1 MPEAPANDAPLPHV
15 PGYRIARVL
24 GHGGF
29 GVVFEALEDSGRRIA
44 LKVATPGDATAAAQ
58 LAGEEKALRAVG
70 PGVAPEVRASGKLSD
85 GSPYLALELLEGPT
99 LRERLREVSGPMPR
113 AELATVA
120 AALCEAVGAVHA
132 TGYLHL
138 DLKPEN
144 VFLTSGGV
152 RLIDFGL
159 ARPHRE
165 RQHGG
170 HGFAGTAEY
179 ASPEQCEER
188 LDLDAR
194 ADLYGL
200 GVLLFEMATGRPPF
214 SGDAQSVR
222 EAQIG
227 VRPPRPSQVAPV
239 PAGVEQVVLRALAKD
254 RGRRPVSA
262 AELNRA
268 LQTALA
274 QDAPEELAV
283 QGAAAAAP
291 PRLERR
297 QVGLLLFT
305 TNSDAGSVQAAVR
318 LVGGD
323 LGWAR
328 RGRYAA
334 IFPGEA
340 GQDPVRR
347 AFRAAQGL
355 VERKLV
361 VRGLVDVGAVNT
373 QRRADGQ
380 VRYLAP
386 ELGREDRYVT
396 EADPVGPLATA
407 AAAEV
412 LADIEWEP
420 VPGREGLL
428 VPRPGA
434 ADRVQAPTAA
444 AKRRRAD
451 PSPVPG
457 GRSSAR
463 ESNTRSVS
471 SASPAIGSR
480 ARRSSRSA
488 VETWLRSLS
497 SSAAAR

>member
-428 VPRPGA
+428 VP
-434 ADRVQAPTAA
+434 
-444 AKRRRAD
+444 
-451 PSPVPG
+451 
-457 GRSSAR
+457 
-463 ESNTRSVS
+463 
-471 SASPAIGSR
+471 
-480 ARRSSRSA
+480 
-488 VETWLRSLS
+488 
-497 SSAAAR
+497 